1 MLTLENIDLS
11 YAEPPVHAVDH
22 VSLDV
27 PTGTIVA
34 LLGESGSGKSSLLR
48 TVAGLETAS
57 GRVILNGRDVSSVPV
72 HERNIGMV
80 FQSGQLFPHR
90 SVARNIAYGLEV
102 RKLPKPERSA
112 RVAELLE
119 LVGLPGYENRP
130 IVTLSGGQAQRVAL
144 ARTLAPRPELVLLD
158 EPLSA
163 LDRILRTRLSA
174 QLRTILK
181 AVDATAIYVTHD
193 REEALNVAD
202 LIGVMHDGRL
212 IQLGTAE
219 QLLANP
225 ASETVNRLLA

>member
-11 YAEPPVHAVDH
+11 YAEPLVHAVAD
-22 VSLDV
+22 VSFEV

-48 TVAGLETAS
+48 AVAGLERAT
-57 GRVILNGRDVSSVPV
+57 GRVVLDGRDVSDVPV
-72 HERNIGMV
+72 HERGIGMV

-102 RKLPKPERSA
+102 QKTPKAERAA

-130 IVTLSGGQAQRVAL
+130 ISTLSGGQAQRVAL
-144 ARTLAPRPELVLLD
+144 ARTLAPNPQLVLLD

-163 LDRILRTRLSA
+163 LDRILRTRLSSD
-174 QLRTILK
+174 LRQILT
-181 AVDATAIYVTHD
+181 AVGATAIYVTHD
-193 REEALNVAD
+193 SDEALNIAD

-212 IQLGTAE
+212 IQLGTAAE
-219 QLLANP
+219 LQANP
-225 ASETVNRLLA
+225 ASETVRRLLS

>member
-119 LVGLPGYENRP
+119 LVGLPGYENRS

-225 ASETVNRLLA
+225 VSETVRRLLS

>member
-11 YAEPPVHAVDH
+11 YAEPPVHAVAD
-22 VSLDV
+22 VSFEV
-27 PTGTIVA
+27 PTGAIVA

-48 TVAGLETAS
+48 AVAGLERAT
-57 GRVILNGRDVSSVPV
+57 GRVVLDGRDVSDVPV
-72 HERNIGMV
+72 HERGIGMV

-102 RKLPKPERSA
+102 QKTPKAERAA

-130 IVTLSGGQAQRVAL
+130 ISTLSGGQAQRVAL
-144 ARTLAPRPELVLLD
+144 ARTLAPNPQLVLLD

-163 LDRILRTRLSA
+163 LDRILRTRLSSD
-174 QLRTILK
+174 LRQILT
-181 AVDATAIYVTHD
+181 AVGATAIYVTHD
-193 REEALNVAD
+193 RDEALNIAD

-212 IQLGTAE
+212 IQLGTAAE
-219 QLLANP
+219 LQANP
-225 ASETVNRLLA
+225 ASETVRRLLS